1 MQKIFLYNEANGE
14 FTINQD
20 EIKLIKEFAD
30 LWVVAKEK
38 CKCARDENGILTGNT
53 ESILKYSN
61 YCKFV
66 YLYADYASP
75 YRDFTHEEKRNQCG
89 LDAMLDGKEI
99 DMPELW
105 AACDKWSL
113 IQEQDRNIRLLHAA
127 QSKIDEMTD
136 QLNQKKD
143 PNTRYSIKDINDI
156 VKALDQIGDASDM
169 LDRFEERVRLGEL
182 SQSKVRSDATDG
194 IIIDFEKEK
203 KIREGKLN
211 ALNMVPKP
219 KRKKKSVEEEYEP
232 VDEMKTGKP
241 ELEVRKSIKNKPDE
255 EKKLQKP
262 GAVS

>member
-1 MQKIFLYNEANGE
+1 MQNIFLYNEANGE

-38 CKCARDENGILTGNT
+38 CKCERDEDGILIGNT

-66 YLYADYASP
+66 YLYADCASP

-127 QSKIDEMTD
+127 QNRIDDMTE

-143 PNTRYSIKDINDI
+143 PNARYSIKEINDI

-182 SQSKVRSDATDG
+182 SQSKVRSDAMDG
-194 IIIDFEKEK
+194 IIVDFEKEK
-203 KIREGKLN
+203 KIREGKLSM
-211 ALNMVPKP
+211 LNNVPKQK
-219 KRKKKSVEEEYEP
+219 KRKSIEEEYEP
-232 VDEMKTGKP
+232 VSEMKTGKP
-241 ELEVRKSIKNKPDE
+241 EIKVRRTVKKTKDE
-255 EKKLQKP
+255 EKKLQKS
-262 GAVS
+262 GTAD

>member
-1 MQKIFLYNEANGE
+1 MQNIFLYNEANGE

-38 CKCARDENGILTGNT
+38 CKCERDEDGILIGNT

-66 YLYADYASP
+66 YLYADCASP

-113 IQEQDRNIRLLHAA
+113 MQEQDRNIRLLHAA
-127 QSKIDEMTD
+127 QNRIDDMTE

-143 PNTRYSIKDINDI
+143 PNTRYSIKEINDI

-182 SQSKVRSDATDG
+182 SQSKVRSDAMDG
-194 IIIDFEKEK
+194 IIVDFEKEK
-203 KIREGKLN
+203 KIREGKLSM
-211 ALNMVPKP
+211 LNNVPKQK
-219 KRKKKSVEEEYEP
+219 KRKSIEEEYEP
-232 VDEMKTGKP
+232 VSEMKTGKP
-241 ELEVRKSIKNKPDE
+241 EIKIRRTVKKAKDE
-255 EKKLQKP
+255 EKKLQKS
-262 GAVS
+262 GTAD